1 MLWLQYVSYSNFLF
15 LRYGLLLFGAK
26 IGKILGTVA
35 KDFVWQ
41 LISKPTDTH
50 NRKVAEQITEKLRSK
65 KAKSCGVKKQKVAE

>member
-41 LISKPTDTH
+41 VISKPTDAQ
-50 NRKVAEQITEKLRSK
+50 NRKVAE
-65 KAKSCGVKKQKVAE
+65 